1 MGLGK
6 RAGRWRASAGALVV
20 VLLAGHG
27 IASAQDEPEQE
38 LQPAGLTAALFDEL
52 EEIYPDSDV
61 ASGRPEIT
69 LHSARGVPVAVH
81 VLVSGAEAGG
91 ELGFGVTAGGKPV
104 PQARWCRMIDVPVE
118 ENTGLVSRTERYDGK
133 RNPHVIRRAPFRVF
147 EALQPVRSPVSADA
161 AVVALR
167 LEIPVPISAAPG
179 LTDYVVSLSQDDQE
193 VSLELEVHVHRAVVP
208 RAGRDTLHYTNWFST
223 GNIAGRHGLEP
234 WSEEFWSMLGRYASL
249 LARGRQNTFWL
260 RWSDVFE
267 KDPAG
272 VPKLDRARLERYVET
287 FRNAGL
293 WWIEGAPIARRPG
306 GDWSST
312 TLELGIVKVPATGP
326 EGRAALAGMCG
337 QLLEALEAN
346 GWRES
351 WLQHLADEPTDTN
364 ADDYNELA
372 AVVKALLPGVPI
384 VEATMSRRL
393 EGSVDVWC
401 PQVQKYQQHQDFF
414 GKRRAQGDRIWVYT
428 CLAPGGPWLNRLLD
442 QERLRQVHIGWAAAS
457 CDLHGFLHWGLNHYK
472 ADPFTR
478 SVVDHPAQPNTNNRL
493 PAGDSH
499 IIYPGPDCPWSS
511 HRFESHRIG
520 LEDHELLKQLQAG
533 NPQAARTIIG
543 SVFRAF
549 DDYTTSVADYRR
561 AKRLLL
567 EALDTAPAP
576 EGPLRSPPGPPSPG
590 EA

>member
-1 MGLGK
+1 MSLGK
-6 RAGRWRASAGALVV
+6 LAGRWRASAWVLGV

-27 IASAQDEPEQE
+27 SVAAQDVPPQAV
-38 LQPAGLTAALFDEL
+38 QPAVLTAAVFDEL

-81 VLVSGAEAGG
+81 VLASVAVAGG
-91 ELGFGVTAGGKPV
+91 ELAFDVTAGGNPV
-104 PQARWCRMIDVPVE
+104 PHARWYRMIDVPVE
-118 ENTGLVSRTERYDGK
+118 ENTGLVSRTERFDGK
-133 RNPHVIRRAPFRVF
+133 RNAHVIRRAPFRIF
-147 EALQPVRSPVSADA
+147 EALRPVQSPVRADA

-167 LEIPVPISAAPG
+167 LEIPVLTSVQPG
-179 LTDYVVSLSQDDQE
+179 LTDYAVSLSQDDQT
-193 VSLELEVHVHRAVVP
+193 VSLALTVHAHRPVLP
-208 RAGRDTLHYTNWFST
+208 RMGRDTLHYTNWFST
-223 GNIAGRHGLEP
+223 GNIAGRHGLKL
-234 WSEEFWSMLGRYASL
+234 WSEEFWSMLGQYAAL

-272 VPKLDRARLERYVET
+272 VPKLNRARLERYVKT
-287 FRNAGL
+287 FHDAGL

-312 TLELGIVKVPATGP
+312 TLQLSIVNIPATGP

-337 QLLEALEAN
+337 QLLEVLEAN
-346 GWRES
+346 GWRER
-351 WLQHLADEPTDTN
+351 WLQHLADEPTDAN

-372 AVVKALLPGVPI
+372 ALVKALLPGIPI
-384 VEATMSRRL
+384 VEATMSRKL

-401 PQVQKYQQHQDFF
+401 PQVQKYQQHREFF
-414 GKRRAQGDRIWVYT
+414 EERRAQGDRIWVYT
-428 CLAPGGPWLNRLLD
+428 CLVPGGPWLNRLLD
-442 QERLRQVHIGWAAAS
+442 QERLRQVYIGWAAAAY
-457 CDLHGFLHWGLNHYK
+457 DLHGFLHWGLNHYK
-472 ADPFTR
+472 ADPFTH

-499 IIYPGPDCPWSS
+499 IIYPGPDAPWSS

-520 LEDHELLKQLQAG
+520 LEDYELLKQLQAR
-533 NPQAARTIIG
+533 NPQAAGAIIS

-549 DDYTTSVADYRR
+549 DDYTISVADYRK
-561 AKRLLL
+561 AKQLLL
-567 EALDTAPAP
+567 ETLDQEP
-576 EGPLRSPPGPPSPG
+576 
-590 EA
+590 